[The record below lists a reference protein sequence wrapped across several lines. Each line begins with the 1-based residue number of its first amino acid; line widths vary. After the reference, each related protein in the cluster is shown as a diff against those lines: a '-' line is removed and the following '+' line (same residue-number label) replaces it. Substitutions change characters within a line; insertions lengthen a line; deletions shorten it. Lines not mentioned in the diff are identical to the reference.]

1 MNRSETYEPY
11 VPISVRSSHPTFVK
25 GLYLRSSYR
34 WFRRYVTPRRSWHWI
49 PYITHA
55 GKISCHRLIS
65 WYCTD
70 EQALASV
77 IATVYQR
84 LLKLLRKRL
93 NRYTRGRDLST
104 LLKIS
109 AYYAIT
115 HSDYFLDRALAL
127 LGRRQVVLE
136 HLLERYVCTLDDS
149 LWFVYR
155 QVCLQT
161 HWLTFRSEKTR
172 DKSRNAYF
180 SKQNDFL
187 FPRDQKD
194 DLFLDVWRK
203 GFGKAARFLETCSEF
218 RPDPYVNRHKHG
230 SALGRKSL
238 YDSFSRTPSEL
249 TNSSE
254 DLTAFDSDEFNELI
268 GFY

>member
-1 MNRSETYEPY
+1 MNRSNAYEPY
-11 VPISVRSSHPTFVK
+11 EPYSVRTSHPIFVR
-25 GLYLRSSYR
+25 GLYVRSSYR

-49 PYITHA
+49 PYITGA

-93 NRYTRGRDLST
+93 NRYTRARDLRT
-104 LLKIS
+104 LFGIS

-136 HLLERYVCTLDDS
+136 HLLEKFVCTLDDS

-161 HWLTFRSEKTR
+161 YWLTFRSLRTR
-172 DKSRNAYF
+172 DKSRNAY
-180 SKQNDFL
+180 SGERNSFL
-187 FPRDQKD
+187 FPRDQD
-194 DLFLDVWRK
+194 RAVFEEVWRE
-203 GFGKAARFLETCSEF
+203 GFTRATRFIETCSHY
-218 RPDPYVNRHKHG
+218 RPDPFVKHHIS

-249 TNSSE
+249 TDSSE
-254 DLTAFDSDEFNELI
+254 NRTAFDFDQYMEEF
-268 GFY
+268 Y